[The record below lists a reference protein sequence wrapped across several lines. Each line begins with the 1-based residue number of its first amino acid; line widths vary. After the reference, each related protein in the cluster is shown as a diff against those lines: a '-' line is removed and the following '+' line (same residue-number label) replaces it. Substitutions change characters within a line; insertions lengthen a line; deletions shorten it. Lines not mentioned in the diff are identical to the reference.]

1 MISLRYPVLA
11 IILLLLAGCS
21 SLPSLEARS
30 VSTAFTDTE
39 STRICRAV
47 TPLAAR
53 HPGMSGVHPLLDSLD
68 AFAARML
75 LARAADRSLDVQYY
89 IWHDDLSGRL
99 LLQELHEAA
108 ARGVRVRLLL
118 DDNGIAGLDVTLA
131 ALDAHP
137 NIEERLFNPFP
148 SRTLRWTGYLTDF
161 SRLNRRMHNK
171 SFTADNQASI
181 VGGRNVGDEYFDA
194 AEGSVFVD
202 LDVLAVGPVVREVS
216 RDFDGY
222 WASGSAYPVDRLVPP
237 AEGPLQIAADEEKA
251 KVFVDAVRQSDFVL
265 QLMERRLPFEWGRAL
280 LVSDDPAKGL
290 GDAAESALLP
300 HKLGELLGEPRAE
313 VELISA
319 YFVPGESTGLFTSMA
334 KRGVRLTVLTNSFEA
349 TDVAVVHAGY
359 AKRRKELLEAGVTLY
374 ELKRISPQSQSARS
388 FVGSSGSSASSLHA
402 KTFSVDRARVFV
414 GSFNF
419 DPRSANLNTEM
430 GILID
435 SAALAQRIASSF
447 ETGIPERSYEVRLS
461 DEGELYWIERRGQ
474 ERVRHDTEPGTSFW
488 QRAGVR
494 FMSLLPI
501 DWLL

>member
-1 MISLRYPVLA
+1 M
-11 IILLLLAGCS
+11 
-21 SLPSLEARS
+21 PSLEARS

-39 STRICRAV
+39 STRIGRAV

-137 NIEERLFNPFP
+137 NIEVRLFNPFP

-461 DEGELYWIERRGQ
+461 DEGELYWIERHGQ

>member
-1 MISLRYPVLA
+1 M
-11 IILLLLAGCS
+11 LLLLAGCG

-39 STRICRAV
+39 STRIGRAV

-137 NIEERLFNPFP
+137 NIEVRLFNPFP

>member
-1 MISLRYPVLA
+1 M
-11 IILLLLAGCS
+11 
-21 SLPSLEARS
+21 PSLEARS

-39 STRICRAV
+39 STRIGRAV

-137 NIEERLFNPFP
+137 NIEVRLFNPFP

>member
-1 MISLRYPVLA
+1 
-11 IILLLLAGCS
+11 
-21 SLPSLEARS
+21 
-30 VSTAFTDTE
+30 
-39 STRICRAV
+39 
-47 TPLAAR
+47 
-53 HPGMSGVHPLLDSLD
+53 
-68 AFAARML
+68 
-75 LARAADRSLDVQYY
+75 
-89 IWHDDLSGRL
+89 
-99 LLQELHEAA
+99 
-108 ARGVRVRLLL
+108 
-118 DDNGIAGLDVTLA
+118 
-131 ALDAHP
+131 
-137 NIEERLFNPFP
+137 
-148 SRTLRWTGYLTDF
+148 
-161 SRLNRRMHNK
+161 
-171 SFTADNQASI
+171 
-181 VGGRNVGDEYFDA
+181 
-194 AEGSVFVD
+194 
-202 LDVLAVGPVVREVS
+202 
-216 RDFDGY
+216 
-222 WASGSAYPVDRLVPP
+222 
-237 AEGPLQIAADEEKA
+237 LQIAADEEKA

-313 VELISA
+313 MELISA

>member
-1 MISLRYPVLA
+1 M
-11 IILLLLAGCS
+11 LLLLAGCG

-39 STRICRAV
+39 STRIGRAV

-137 NIEERLFNPFP
+137 NIEVRLFNPFP

-461 DEGELYWIERRGQ
+461 DEGELYWIERHGQ

>member
-1 MISLRYPVLA
+1 
-11 IILLLLAGCS
+11 
-21 SLPSLEARS
+21 LPSLEARS
-30 VSTAFTDTE
+30 VSTAFSDTE
-39 STRICRAV
+39 STRIGRAV

-137 NIEERLFNPFP
+137 NIEVRLFNPFP

-461 DEGELYWIERRGQ
+461 DEGELYWIERHGQ

>member
-1 MISLRYPVLA
+1 
-11 IILLLLAGCS
+11 
-21 SLPSLEARS
+21 LPSLEARS

-39 STRICRAV
+39 STRIGRAV

-137 NIEERLFNPFP
+137 NIEVRLFNPFP